1 MKIKRLVLRNIIKN
15 NIKKIR
21 KKIQVQAK
29 KKKKKNGFL
38 IKKRVMQ
45 SVRPVP
51 KLLGK
56 NW

>member
-15 NIKKIR
+15 NIKKIH
-21 KKIQVQAK
+21 KKI
-29 KKKKKNGFL
+29 GFL

-45 SVRPVP
+45 SVGPVP
-51 KLLGK
+51 KCFTKLLGK

>member
-15 NIKKIR
+15 NIKKIHKR
-21 KKIQVQAK
+21 IQVQA
-29 KKKKKNGFL
+29 KKKKNGFL

>member
-29 KKKKKNGFL
+29 KKKKNGFL